1 MVAETLWIGEEI
13 LWVMT
18 KPMAAEAMM
27 PTPPRMRIVVYPA
40 PAAPAVFILLNPN
53 IAMIRKNTVNM
64 R

>member
-1 MVAETLWIGEEI
+1 MLAEILWIGAEM

-40 PAAPAVFILLNPN
+40 PAVPAVFILLNPN
-53 IAMIRKNTVNM
+53 IAMISENYR
-64 R
+64 